1 MGKAGK
7 RGGWRSKRTQ
17 QDASYYWQDHQ
28 SYGPD
33 TQPRQPRKP
42 QDKGPVF
49 PKYDMMLVGDKK
61 AKPDASGG
69 QSGSSSGDFVKI
81 VQKLTNNLRKAGS
94 DSGSMQRRRPRST
107 SNGRAFRRA
116 SRTAL

>member
-69 QSGSSSGDFVKI
+69 RV
-81 VQKLTNNLRKAGS
+81 AA
-94 DSGSMQRRRPRST
+94 RPAT
-107 SNGRAFRRA
+107 S
-116 SRTAL
+116 